1 MQPTDSAFDRVKS
14 LLGKM
19 DRSIDEARQ
28 RRLDDEDPTDNTP
41 GGNGTHNR
49 LTDDDQAGAE
59 SPSNG
64 SAGPDGTNGVN
75 GSATP
80 RPTKPARPASKYG
93 RAKPIRDDSKPNP
106 AQWRQA

>member
-28 RRLDDEDPTDNTP
+28 RRLDDEDPSDDTP
-41 GGNGTHNR
+41 GGNGTHDH
-49 LTDDDQAGAE
+49 LTDSDQTGSE

-64 SAGPDGTNGVN
+64 AAGPDGTNGVN
-75 GSATP
+75 GSAAA
-80 RPTKPARPASKYG
+80 RPAEPARPASKYG
-93 RAKPIRDDSKPNP
+93 RATPIRDTTKPNP